1 MSCCWA
7 INSFFLLWLSFL
19 VSASSFFTFSSW
31 ALVSAWSYFLQYI
44 AFLHYQ
50 FCSLQY
56 IALYYYLH
64 HQFSLTNSA
73 YIYHLAQWF
82 LMFEERNE
90 IFNVWGKKW
99 KWTIFPPTNVE
110 SFEIYT
116 QGGGGDFLLYL
127 LFFLDFFFHVR
138 DNTSQI
144 FLRVLN
150 KGNYIKLI
158 HHKRSFIQ

>member
-19 VSASSFFTFSSW
+19 VSASSFFTFSNW

-116 QGGGGDFLLYL
+116 QGGVGWFFTVPPLLSW
-127 LFFLDFFFHVR
+127 FFLPCLKQHQSDIPESAEQR
-138 DNTSQI
+138 ELYKI
-144 FLRVLN
+144 
-150 KGNYIKLI
+150 YI
-158 HHKRSFIQ
+158 S

>member
-116 QGGGGDFLLYL
+116 QGGGGVIFYCTSSSFLI
-127 LFFLDFFFHVR
+127 FSSMFETTPVR
-138 DNTSQI
+138 YSWECWT
-144 FLRVLN
+144 
-150 KGNYIKLI
+150 KGII
-158 HHKRSFIQ
+158 